1 MVVKGST
8 AVEKGNKLGKL
19 LEKMKHKQHCLYKC
33 KRKLMYVTD
42 QNHSNGFPLILKVI
56 LLERLTG

>member
-8 AVEKGNKLGKL
+8 AVEKGNKLVKL

-42 QNHSNGFPLILKVI
+42 QNHSNGFPMAFQ
-56 LLERLTG
+56 